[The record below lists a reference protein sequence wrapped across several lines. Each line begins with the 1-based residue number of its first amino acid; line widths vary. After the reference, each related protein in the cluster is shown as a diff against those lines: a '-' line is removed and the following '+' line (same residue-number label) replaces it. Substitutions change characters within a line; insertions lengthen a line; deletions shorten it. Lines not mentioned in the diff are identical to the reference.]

1 MSLEPQH
8 YISLGV
14 AVVAFIVWLVRLEG
28 RVNSL
33 KERCGVLERDLAAAV
48 AKADVQ
54 ADAHRNTSD
63 ALIRVEEAL
72 KHLTRM
78 VEQQIVATAPKTTT
92 RRTAS

>member
-1 MSLEPQH
+1 MNLEPQH

-14 AVVAFIVWLVRLEG
+14 AIVAFVVWLVRLEG

-33 KERCGVLERDLAAAV
+33 KERCGVLERDLTAAET
-48 AKADVQ
+48 KASVQ
-54 ADAHRNTSD
+54 ADAHRSTSD

-78 VEQQIVATAPKTTT
+78 VEQQIVATQPVKTT
-92 RRTAS
+92 RRPAS